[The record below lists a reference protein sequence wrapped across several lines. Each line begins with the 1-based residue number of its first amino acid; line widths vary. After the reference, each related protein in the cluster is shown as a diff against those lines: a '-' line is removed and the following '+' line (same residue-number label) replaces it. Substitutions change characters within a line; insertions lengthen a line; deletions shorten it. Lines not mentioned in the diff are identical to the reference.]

1 MKIDPA
7 LPALRILGRPL
18 SAGGFL
24 NAQTAGAVS
33 AFSRDFASLLV
44 FCGSF
49 RRFLRKYG
57 DIFLFLCYNTAVHY
71 FLQEVAY

>member
-1 MKIDPA
+1 
-7 LPALRILGRPL
+7 LTRLCLRFAYWAVRFY
-18 SAGGFL
+18 AGGFL
-24 NAQTAGAVS
+24 NVQTAGAVS
-33 AFSRDFASLLV
+33 AFLQDFASLLV